1 MTKDQKKAYIATGAV
16 AAATIGVSMLLTGC
30 TTSKAIVSEFDSNGN
45 VTKVTETHDSVV
57 KELIVST
64 KDKTVVVWKSGWAAG
79 ISASTATVEQPTPT
93 VKMFVGKTDEGMI
106 SAHKDQK
113 TFENIDKIIKATKY
127 DLEVSKDG
135 VKSNSAKEN

>member
-1 MTKDQKKAYIATGAV
+1 MTKDQKKAYIITGAV
-16 AAATIGVSMLLTGC
+16 AAATLGIGMLLTGC
-30 TTSKAIVSEFDSNGN
+30 TTSKTIISEFDNNGK

-64 KDKTVVVWKSGWAAG
+64 KDKTVIVWKSGWAAS

-113 TFENIDKIIKATKY
+113 SFDNLDSIIKATKY

-135 VKSNSAKEN
+135 VKSNSVKEN